1 MKIKKVAITNFRTIK
16 SAEFYFFPYMVFVGK
31 NNSGKSNIMKALD
44 VFFGRKPVED
54 DFRLEGKKQE
64 NEISIA
70 LTFIDL
76 LEGEKKLYQGNIL
89 FEGTKKAQVEIKQ
102 TIILQ
107 EKMKPKYE
115 IAEFIPELDSLAA
128 KNRYGF
134 LFDESLISKKEFQED
149 PSVPDEFK
157 QLIEE
162 FIEKKKEKMK
172 KAGKNPSSRLSND
185 DMISLKIQY
194 TKLYPEI
201 STLKLKKNYV
211 KSRIGSTNIAR
222 YLGNY
227 YFIPAVQDIDEETTY
242 KAKGPSSIN
251 KLMNYILDQMQD
263 KEKEQ
268 EQNEQIKE
276 IMKNIYQINDSSSEL
291 NKLALKLNKTLS
303 EFDGSQIR
311 FDTVLPNINKMV
323 RDSLKI
329 YMNDGV
335 DTLVSEKGHGLQRY
349 FMVSLFKI
357 WAETLLVKNKEEF
370 QKKSDG
376 DGDGSDS
383 DNESKDL
390 VPAICNS
397 VYFAIEE
404 PELFLHPQY
413 QDLMQNY
420 LLKISSTDNHQIIL
434 NTHSPNFINFNDY
447 KSVAKVLKSKNGA
460 YEATSILQPIEEKD
474 YTLQIKDIIHAYGKD
489 HDKIHRI
496 NEINLSYFMNPNR
509 SELFFADKVVL
520 VEGETEKILL
530 QRWADYFLPDLVA
543 KRVTTTFVDCNGK
556 FNMQLYQEMLN
567 GFQIPYVIII
577 DDDSGSADRKM
588 SSLNYHIKRI
598 AESGNGHFIT
608 LDIDFENEFGITGHD
623 LKKDGVS
630 KKNKPY
636 QAFIKYFDEDNNPK
650 IEELEKLRKHP
661 KLMQIFFSIYQEKI

>member
-54 DFRLEGKKQE
+54 DFRLEGKKRE
-64 NEISIA
+64 NEISIT

-89 FEGTKKAQVEIKQ
+89 FEGTEKAQVEIKL
-102 TIILQ
+102 TLHNQ
-107 EKMKPKYE
+107 EKMKLKYE
-115 IAEFIPELDSLAA
+115 IAKLIPDLSSPAA

-134 LFDESLISKKEFQED
+134 LYDESLISKKEFQVD
-149 PSVPDEFK
+149 PSVPEEFK
-157 QLIEE
+157 QLMEE
-162 FIEKKKEKMK
+162 YIKKKKEKLK
-172 KAGKNPSSRLSND
+172 KAGKNPSSRLSIA
-185 DMISLKIQY
+185 DMNALKTQYIKQHPGINSLKM
-194 TKLYPEI
+194 
-201 STLKLKKNYV
+201 KKKYV
-211 KSRIGSTNIAR
+211 RSKIGTTNIAR

-251 KLMNYILDQMQD
+251 KLMNYILDQMRD
-263 KEKEQ
+263 EEKERAHNQ
-268 EQNEQIKE
+268 QIRD
-276 IMKNIYQINDSSSEL
+276 IMNKIYQIDNSSSEL
-291 NKLALKLNKTLS
+291 NKLASKLNNTLK
-303 EFDGSQIR
+303 EFDGSNIR

-370 QKKSDG
+370 QKKSGKEG
-376 DGDGSDS
+376 D
-383 DNESKDL
+383 EEAKDL
-390 VPAICNS
+390 VPAISNS

-413 QDLMQNY
+413 QDLMRNY
-420 LLKISSTDNHQIIL
+420 LLKIASTDNHQIIL
-434 NTHSPNFINFNDY
+434 NTHAPNFIDFNDY
-447 KSVAKVLKSKNGA
+447 KSVAKVLKSKKGA
-460 YEATSILQPIEEKD
+460 YEATSILQPIEEID
-474 YTLQIKDIIHAYGKD
+474 YELKVKDIIHTHGREYE
-489 HDKIHRI
+489 KIHRI

-520 VEGETEKILL
+520 VEGETEKIML
-530 QRWADYFLPDLVA
+530 QRWADYFFPDLVA
-543 KRVTTTFVDCNGK
+543 KRVTTTYVDCNGK

-577 DDDSGSADRKM
+577 DDDKGSGDKSMK
-588 SSLNYHIKRI
+588 STNYHIRRI
-598 AESGNGHFIT
+598 AESGHGHYIT
-608 LDIDFENEFGITGHD
+608 LDVDFENEFGITGHE
-623 LKKDGVS
+623 LMRDGVA

-636 QAFIKYFDEDNNPK
+636 QAFIKYFDENNNPK
-650 IEELEKLRKHP
+650 VEELEKLRQHS
-661 KLMQIFFSIYQEKI
+661 KLQQIFFSIYQEKI

>member
-54 DFRLEGKKQE
+54 DFRLEGKKRE
-64 NEISIA
+64 NEISIT

-76 LEGEKKLYQGNIL
+76 LEGEKNLYQGNIL
-89 FEGTKKAQVEIKQ
+89 FEGTEKAQVEIKL
-102 TIILQ
+102 TILHQ
-107 EKMKPKYE
+107 EKMQLKYE
-115 IAEFIPELDSLAA
+115 IAKLIPDLSSSAA

-134 LFDESLISKKEFQED
+134 LYDTGLISKKEFQED
-149 PSVPDEFK
+149 PDVPDEFK
-157 QLIEE
+157 QLMEE
-162 FIEKKKEKMK
+162 FIAKKKEKMK
-172 KAGKNPSSRLSND
+172 KAGKSPSSRLSKG
-185 DMISLKIQY
+185 DMVSLKTQY
-194 TKLYPEI
+194 IKQHPEI
-201 STLKLKKNYV
+201 SSLKMTKQYV
-211 KSRIGSTNIAR
+211 KSKIGTTNISR

-242 KAKGPSSIN
+242 KAKGATSIN
-251 KLMNYILDQMQD
+251 RLMNYILDQMRD
-263 KEKEQ
+263 EEKEQ
-268 EQNEQIKE
+268 EHNQQIRE
-276 IMKNIYQINDSSSEL
+276 IMKKIYQIDNSSSEL
-291 NKLALKLNKTLS
+291 NKLAFKLNDTLK
-303 EFDGSQIR
+303 EFDGSKIR

-376 DGDGSDS
+376 DG
-383 DNESKDL
+383 ESIDL
-390 VPAICNS
+390 VPAISNS

-420 LLKISSTDNHQIIL
+420 LLKIASTDNHQIIL
-434 NTHSPNFINFNDY
+434 NTHAPNFIDFNDY

-460 YEATSILQPIEEKD
+460 YEATTILQPIEEID
-474 YTLQIKDIIHAYGKD
+474 YTLKIKDIIHAPRKD
-489 HDKIHRI
+489 SKKIRRI
-496 NEINLSYFMNPNR
+496 NEINLSYYMNPNR

-520 VEGETEKILL
+520 VEGETEKIML
-530 QRWADYFLPDLVA
+530 QRWADYFFPDLVA
-543 KRVTTTFVDCNGK
+543 KRVTTTYVDCNGK

-577 DDDSGSADRKM
+577 DDDRGSSDRKM

-608 LDIDFENEFGITGHD
+608 LDIDFENEFEITGHD
-623 LKKDGVS
+623 LKRDGVS

-636 QAFIKYFDEDNNPK
+636 QAFIKFFDEENNPK
-650 IEELEKLRKHP
+650 VEELEKLRKHP
-661 KLMQIFFSIYQEKI
+661 KLQQIFFSVYQEKI

>member
-54 DFRLEGKKQE
+54 DFRLEGKKRE
-64 NEISIA
+64 TEISIT
-70 LTFIDL
+70 LTFSDL
-76 LEGEKKLYQGNIL
+76 LEGEKKLYKGKIL
-89 FEGTKKAQVEIKQ
+89 FEGTERAQVEIKQ
-102 TIILQ
+102 AFVFQ

-115 IAEFIPELDSLAA
+115 IAEFNPDLDTPAA

-157 QLIEE
+157 QLMEE

-172 KAGKNPSSRLSND
+172 KAGKNPSSRLSKD
-185 DMISLKIQY
+185 DMVSLKTQY
-194 TKLYPEI
+194 TKQHPEI
-201 STLKLKKNYV
+201 SKIKLKKNYV
-211 KSRIGSTNIAR
+211 KSKIGSTNIAR
-222 YLGNY
+222 YLGHY

-291 NKLALKLNKTLS
+291 NKLALNLNKTLT

-370 QKKSDG
+370 LKKSD
-376 DGDGSDS
+376 D
-383 DNESKDL
+383 DNKSKKI
-390 VPAICNS
+390 VPAISNS

-420 LLKISSTDNHQIIL
+420 LLKIANTDNHQIIL
-434 NTHSPNFINFNDY
+434 NTHAPNFIDFNDY

-460 YEATSILQPIEEKD
+460 YEATTILQPIEEKD
-474 YTLQIKDIIHAYGKD
+474 YTLKVKDIIHAYGKD
-489 HDKIHRI
+489 YYKIHRI
-496 NEINLSYFMNPNR
+496 NEINLSYYMNPNR

-530 QRWADYFLPDLVA
+530 QRWADYFFPDLVA
-543 KRVTTTFVDCNGK
+543 KRVTTTYVDCNGK
-556 FNMQLYQEMLN
+556 FNMQLYQEMLD

-577 DDDSGSADRKM
+577 DDDKGSSDRKM
-588 SSLNYHIKRI
+588 GGLNYHIKRI

-623 LKKDGVS
+623 LKRDGVS

-650 IEELEKLRKHP
+650 DEELEKLRKHP
-661 KLMQIFFSIYQEKI
+661 KLKQIFFSIYQEKI

>member
-1 MKIKKVAITNFRTIK
+1 MKIKKIAITNFRTIK
-16 SAEFYFFPYMVFVGK
+16 SAEFYFFQYMVFVGK

-54 DFRLEGKKQE
+54 DFRLEGKKRE
-64 NEISIA
+64 TEISIT
-70 LTFIDL
+70 LTFSDL
-76 LEGEKKLYQGNIL
+76 LEGEKKLYKGNIL

-102 TIILQ
+102 TIIFQ

-115 IAEFIPELDSLAA
+115 IAEFNPDLDSPAA

-134 LFDESLISKKEFQED
+134 LYDKGLISKKEFQDD
-149 PSVPDEFK
+149 PSVPDKFK
-157 QLIEE
+157 QLMEE
-162 FIEKKKEKMK
+162 YIEKKKEKMK
-172 KAGKNPSSRLSND
+172 KAGKNPSSRLSKE
-185 DMISLKIQY
+185 DMISLKTQY
-194 TKLYPEI
+194 TKLNPEI
-201 STLKLKKNYV
+201 SKLKLKKNYV
-211 KSRIGSTNIAR
+211 KSKIGSSNIAR
-222 YLGNY
+222 YLGHY

-263 KEKEQ
+263 KEREQ

-291 NKLALKLNKTLS
+291 NKLASKLNKTLT
-303 EFDGSQIR
+303 EFDGSKIR

-370 QKKSDG
+370 LKKSG
-376 DGDGSDS
+376 G

-390 VPAICNS
+390 VPAISNS

-420 LLKISSTDNHQIIL
+420 LFKIASTDNHQITL
-434 NTHSPNFINFNDY
+434 NTHSPNFIDFNHY
-447 KSVAKVLKSKNGA
+447 ESVAKVLKSKNGA
-460 YEATSILQPIEEKD
+460 YEATTILQPIEEID
-474 YTLQIKDIIHAYGKD
+474 YTLKIKDIIHTHGKD
-489 HDKIHRI
+489 SEKIRRI
-496 NEINLSYFMNPNR
+496 NEINLSYYMNPNR
-509 SELFFADKVVL
+509 SKLFFADKVVL

-530 QRWADYFLPDLVA
+530 QRWADYFFPDLVA

-556 FNMQLYQEMLN
+556 FNMQLYQEMLD

-577 DDDSGSADRKM
+577 DDDSDSLDKKM

-598 AESGNGHFIT
+598 AENGNGHFIA

-623 LKKDGVS
+623 LKRDGVS

-636 QAFIKYFDEDNNPK
+636 QAFIKYFDEENNPK
-650 IEELEKLRKHP
+650 VEELEKLRKHP
-661 KLMQIFFSIYQEKI
+661 KLQQIFFSIYQEKI